1 MGASSTLAACV
12 GSGVLFAS
20 LVILRVMVWRLRQ
33 TENRKGNKPMTNNN
47 RKVFAA
53 CALETIWGVGASAA
67 SAALLA

>member
-1 MGASSTLAACV
+1 
-12 GSGVLFAS
+12 
-20 LVILRVMVWRLRQ
+20 
-33 TENRKGNKPMTNNN
+33 MTNNN